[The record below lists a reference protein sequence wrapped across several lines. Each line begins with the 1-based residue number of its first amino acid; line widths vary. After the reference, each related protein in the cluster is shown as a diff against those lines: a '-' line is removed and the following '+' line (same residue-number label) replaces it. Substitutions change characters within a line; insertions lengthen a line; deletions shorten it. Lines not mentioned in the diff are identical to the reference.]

1 MRVKFVRTLIST
13 FGVFLLVASASFA
26 QTDRGTI
33 TGTILDPAGAVVP
46 NAAVVVKN
54 TETDGVFTAASTN
67 TGNYTLASLPAGTYE
82 LEVTASGFKKFV
94 RPGIQVQV
102 AETVRADANL
112 QIGAATDTVTV
123 NAEAPLLKTESGELS
138 HQIDYGRADDLPIF
152 QLGAGSSLGNIRD
165 PLAVLNLLPGAAQ
178 STDYSLRINGLPSN
192 SQAVRVEGQDATDG
206 LWRQVNQINQQ
217 SADAI
222 QEVSIQTSNYAA
234 EYGQAG
240 GGYINY
246 TMKSGTNQYHGS
258 AYDYFDNEFLNAGLP
273 FTQQPCYGGAPG
285 CIDHIKNDVRRNDY
299 GFTLGGPVKIPKLY
313 NGKDKTFFFFNFE
326 QFRQS
331 NVTASTLATAPSAA
345 YQSGNFSAAPF
356 PAFQVCASAFN
367 PTAAADGV
375 GCYAE
380 GTVFDPRTRMTL
392 PGGVIAETPFANN
405 TIPPS
410 LIDPVANYMQSK
422 LFIQPQTTGSLNNFT
437 VAPYSNFRHTTIPAF
452 KLDHNL
458 SSSMKLSGYF
468 SETITTTPNANGFAS
483 NLSPVAPGRDNA
495 YTVRANFDQTI
506 TPTLLL
512 HIGVGLAYINHP
524 LITPTSTFD
533 ATAASLTNGAFQPFP
548 ASEYMPSF
556 AGLSN
561 AFTGGLALGSGFG
574 GASVGPGGFDE
585 ATLKDIRPTGNA
597 SVTWVRGNHT
607 FKAGFEMALE
617 GFPQQSS
624 IRAFGEYGFSNIE
637 TENPVESSNGGPFY
651 TGFQYA
657 SFLLGR
663 VNNVQ
668 SSAINDTRLG
678 NHTVGLFLQDNW
690 KLTRK
695 ITLDYGLRWD
705 RATLLSEEHGNMSD
719 ASFLGINPNL
729 TSPTQPNGIV
739 GTTIYGATCHCSLND
754 TYNYAFGPRIGV
766 AYQVAPKTV
775 IRAGGGIS
783 YSTSPNNAYLSYS
796 VANFFTENA
805 PGFGIPATQ
814 LSNGNPFSGANAL
827 TFPGYSQSP
836 GYSTFPYPSGALN
849 CGPIAPG
856 AQSGTEACVPPTEP
870 FIYIAKGAGR
880 LPRIFQWSIGIQ
892 HEIIPNLLIE
902 AAYVGNRG
910 AWWTAPLLDTQA
922 ADGLTPQ
929 GLLAER
935 RYGNTTGLNV
945 QIPSQAAL
953 LTQPINSPGVLAMF
967 PGLANP
973 DNVYKGFPATE
984 PLEDA
989 LRNYPQWTGVPPFL
1003 GPPLGDTWYD
1013 SLQIKLTKRYS
1024 RGLTV
1029 QAAYTFAKQLTNAA
1043 NSDTSYLTPEDP
1055 LINDVFNQ
1063 RNIKQLSGF
1072 DQPQTML
1079 VNFTYTTPRTK
1090 IFGDSFAA
1098 KAAQYVARD
1107 LTVAGVLRYASGMLI
1122 RTPPSANNLVNELGL
1137 GTSPLNGVQVFGGG
1151 TTFENYVPG
1160 QSCFAP
1166 GFNPNSHFNPETTLA
1181 LNPAAWQDVPA
1192 GVFGVSAP
1200 YYTNCRWQRQPQESL
1215 SLGRIFRV
1223 KEKMQL
1229 QVRMELTNPFNR
1241 VEFPMPGVPNS
1252 TTAASKTNPFPVP
1265 GSTTGALSGGFGFV
1279 STVNGAGITPRT
1291 GQLVARFTF

>member
-1 MRVKFVRTLIST
+1 MRTLIST
-13 FGVFLLVASASFA
+13 VGVILLVASAAFA
-26 QTDRGTI
+26 QTDRGTL
-33 TGTILDPAGAVVP
+33 TGTVLDPTGAIVA
-46 NAAVVVKN
+46 NASVVVKN
-54 TETDGVFTAASTN
+54 TETAGVFTASSTN
-67 TGNYTLASLPAGTYE
+67 TGNFTLASLPAGTYE
-82 LEVTASGFKKFV
+82 LEVTAAGFKKYV

-112 QIGAATDTVTV
+112 EVGATTDTVTV

-152 QLGAGSSLGNIRD
+152 TLGAGTSLGNIRD
-165 PLAVLNLLPGAAQ
+165 PLAVLNLLPGAGQ
-178 STDYSLRINGLPSN
+178 SSDYSLRINGLPSN

-206 LWRQVNQINQQ
+206 LWRQINQINQQ
-217 SADAI
+217 STDAI
-222 QEVSIQTSNYAA
+222 QEVSVQTSNYAA

-246 TMKSGTNQYHGS
+246 TMKSGTNQFHGS
-258 AYDYFDNEFLNAGLP
+258 AYDYFDNDFLNAGLP
-273 FTQQPCYGGAPG
+273 FTQHPCYGGTPG
-285 CIDHIKNDVRRNDY
+285 CIEHIKNPLRRNDY
-299 GFTLGGPVKIPKLY
+299 GFTFGGPVKIPKLY

-326 QFRQS
+326 QFRQTT
-331 NVTASTLATAPSAA
+331 VTASSLATAPSAA
-345 YQSGNFSAAPF
+345 YQAGDFSKAPF

-367 PTAAADGV
+367 PAAAADGV

-380 GTVFDPRTRMTL
+380 GTVFDPRTRTTL
-392 PGGVIAETPFANN
+392 PGGVIAETPFPNN
-405 TIPPS
+405 QIPPS
-410 LIDPVANYMQSK
+410 LIDPVAKYMQST
-422 LFIQPQTTGSLNNFT
+422 LFVQPQTSFATNNY
-437 VAPYSNFRHTTIPAF
+437 VIAPYSNFRHTTIPAF
-452 KLDHNL
+452 KIDHNL

-468 SETITTTPNANGFAS
+468 SETITNSPASNGFAN
-483 NLSPVAPGRDNA
+483 NLSPVAPQADNA

-524 LITPTSTFD
+524 VYTTTSTFD

-556 AGLSN
+556 AGLNN

-574 GASVGPGGFDE
+574 GAAVGPGGFDE
-585 ATLKDIRPTGNA
+585 SDLKDIRPTGNA

-607 FKAGFEMALE
+607 YKAGMEIALE
-617 GFPQQSS
+617 GFPQQAS
-624 IRAFGEYGFSNIE
+624 IRAFGEYTFSNIE
-637 TENPVESSNGGPFY
+637 TQNPVESSNGGPFY

-663 VNNVQ
+663 VDSVQ
-668 SSAINDTRLG
+668 SSAVNDTRLG

-690 KLTRK
+690 KITRK

-705 RATLLSEEHGNMSD
+705 RATLLNEEHGQMSD
-719 ASFLGINPNL
+719 ASFLGTNPNL
-729 TSPTQPNGIV
+729 PSASQPGGIT
-739 GTTIYGATCHCSLND
+739 GTTIYGATCHCNLND
-754 TYNYAFGPRIGV
+754 TYNFAFGPRIGV
-766 AYQVAPKTV
+766 AWQVAPKTV

-805 PGFGIPATQ
+805 PGFGLPATQ
-814 LSNGNPFSGANAL
+814 LSNGNPFVGANAL
-827 TFPGYSQSP
+827 TYPGYSQSP

-856 AQSGTEACVPPTEP
+856 AASGTTPCVPPTEP

-880 LPRIFQWSIGIQ
+880 LPRIFQWSIGVQ

-902 AAYVGNRG
+902 ASYVGNRG

-922 ADGLTPQ
+922 ADGLQPSV
-929 GLLAER
+929 LKSER
-935 RYGNTTGLNV
+935 LYGDTTGIDVTN
-945 QIPSQAAL
+945 PTQASL
-953 LTQPINSPGVLAMF
+953 LTQPINSPAVLAKF

-973 DNVYKGFPATE
+973 NNVYRGFPATE
-984 PLEDA
+984 PLLDA
-989 LRNYPQWTGVPPFL
+989 LRPYPQWTGVPPFL

-1063 RNIKQLSGF
+1063 KNLKQLSGF
-1072 DQPQTML
+1072 DQPQTFL
-1079 VNFTYTTPRTK
+1079 VNFTYTTPKTK
-1090 IFGDSFAA
+1090 FGGDGFAG
-1098 KAAQYVARD
+1098 KTLQFLARD
-1107 LTVAGVLRYASGMLI
+1107 FTIAGVMRYASGMLI
-1122 RTPPSANNLVNELGL
+1122 RTPPSSNNLVNELGL
-1137 GTSPLNGVQVFGGG
+1137 GTTPLNGVQVFGGG

-1160 QSCFAP
+1160 QSCFAS
-1166 GFNPNSHFNPETTLA
+1166 GFNPNSHYNPETTLA
-1181 LNPAAWQDVPA
+1181 LNPNAWQDAAV
-1192 GVFGVSAP
+1192 GTFGVSAP
-1200 YYTNCRWQRQPQESL
+1200 YYGNCRWQRQPQESL
-1215 SLGRIFRV
+1215 SVGRLFRI

-1229 QVRMELTNPFNR
+1229 QIRAEFTNPFNR
-1241 VEFPMPGVPNS
+1241 VFYSMPAVGNGTNS
-1252 TTAASKTNPFPVP
+1252 LTAASKTNPFPVP
-1265 GSTTGALSGGFGFV
+1265 GEGTGALSGGFGYV
-1279 STVNGAGITPRT
+1279 NTLNGAGTQPRT

>member
-1 MRVKFVRTLIST
+1 MKTLCAIGVSLLFVLP
-13 FGVFLLVASASFA
+13 VFA

-33 TGTILDPAGAVVP
+33 TGTVLDPAGAVVP
-46 NAAVVVKN
+46 NAAVSAKN
-54 TETDGVFTAASTN
+54 TETDAVFTAASTN
-67 TGNYTLASLPAGTYE
+67 TGNYTLASLPIGTYE
-82 LEVTASGFKKFV
+82 LEVTASGFKKYV
-94 RPGIQVQV
+94 RPGIQVEV

-138 HQIDYGRADDLPIF
+138 HQIDYTRADELPIF
-152 QLGAGSSLGNIRD
+152 TLGAGTSLGNIRD
-165 PLAVLNLLPGAAQ
+165 PLAVLNLLPGASQ
-178 STDYSLRINGLPSN
+178 SSNAVLRINGLPSN
-192 SQAVRVEGQDATDG
+192 SQAIRVEGQDATDG
-206 LWRQVNQINQQ
+206 LWREVNAINQQ

-222 QEVSIQTSNYAA
+222 QEVSVQTSNYAA

-246 TMKSGTNQYHGS
+246 TMKSGTNQLHGS
-258 AYDYFDNEFLNAGLP
+258 GYDYFDNEFLNAGLP
-273 FTQQPCYGGAPG
+273 FTQHPCYGGAPG
-285 CIDHIKNDVRRNDY
+285 CIEHIKNDVRRNDY
-299 GFTLGGPVKIPKLY
+299 GFTVGGPVKIPKIY

-326 QFRQS
+326 QFRQVA
-331 NVTASTLATAPSAA
+331 VTASTPLTAPLPA
-345 YQSGNFSAAPF
+345 YQQGNFAGAP
-356 PAFQVCASAFN
+356 VASDQICPGGKPQNPLSSTTAFN
-367 PTAAADGV
+367 PAAYAAGV
-375 GCYAE
+375 PCYAA
-380 GTVFDPRTRMTL
+380 GTIFDPNTRMTL
-392 PGGVIAETPFANN
+392 AGGVIAETPFQGNM
-405 TIPPS
+405 IPQS
-410 LIDPVANYMQSK
+410 RLDPVALYMQNK
-422 LFIQPQTTGSLNNFT
+422 LFIQPQTTGSLNNYT
-437 VAPYSNFRHTTIPAF
+437 IPAYSNFRHTTIPAF

-468 SETITTTPNANGFAS
+468 SETITNSPAS
-483 NLSPVAPGRDNA
+483 NGLAVTLAPPAPTADNA

-524 LITPTSTFD
+524 VYTVTSNFD

-548 ASEYMPSF
+548 ANTYMPSF
-556 AGLSN
+556 AGLTN
-561 AFTGGLALGSGFG
+561 TLTGGLSSA
-574 GASVGPGGFDE
+574 VGPGGFDE
-585 ATLKDIRPTGNA
+585 SDLKDIRPTGNA
-597 SVTWVRGNHT
+597 SMTWVRGNHT
-607 FKAGFEMALE
+607 YKAGFEMALE

-624 IRAFGEYGFSNIE
+624 IRAFGEYTFSNIE
-637 TENPVESSNGGPFY
+637 TENPIESSNGGPFY

-663 VNNVQ
+663 VDSVQ

-678 NHTVGLFLQDNW
+678 NHTVALFLQDNW
-690 KLTRK
+690 KITRR

-705 RATLLSEEHGNMSD
+705 RATLLSEEHGQMSD

-729 TSPTQPNGIV
+729 TSPTQPNGLV
-739 GTTIYGATCHCSLND
+739 GTTVYGATCHCNLND
-754 TYNYAFGPRIGV
+754 TYNFAFGPRIGV
-766 AYQVAPKTV
+766 AYQVGPKTV

-814 LSNGNPFSGANAL
+814 LSNGNPFVGANSL

-849 CGPIAPG
+849 CGPIAAG
-856 AQSGTEACVPPTEP
+856 AISGTEACVPPTEP

-880 LPRIFQWSIGIQ
+880 LPRIFQWSIGVQ

-935 RYGNTTGLNV
+935 RYGDTTGLDVTN
-945 QIPSQAAL
+945 PSQAAL
-953 LTQPINSPGVLAMF
+953 LTDQINNPAVLAKF

-973 DNVYKGFPATE
+973 DNVYKGFPATS
-984 PLEDA
+984 PLLDA

-1013 SLQIKLTKRYS
+1013 SLQVKLTKRYS

-1043 NSDTSYLTPEDP
+1043 NSDTSFLTPNDP
-1055 LINDVFNQ
+1055 LINDVYNQ
-1063 RNIKQLSGF
+1063 KTLKQLAGL

-1079 VNFTYTTPRTK
+1079 VNFTYTTPKNK
-1090 IFGDSFAA
+1090 IGGDGFAG
-1098 KAAQYVARD
+1098 KTLQYLTRD
-1107 LTVAGVLRYASGMLI
+1107 FTFAGVLRYASGMLI
-1122 RTPPSANNLVNELGL
+1122 RTPPSANNLKNELGL
-1137 GTSPLNGVQVFGGG
+1137 GATPLNGVQVFGGT

-1166 GFNPNSHFNPETTLA
+1166 GFNPNSHYNPETTLT
-1181 LNPAAWQDVPA
+1181 LNPAAWTDVPA
-1192 GVFGVSAP
+1192 GTYGVSAP
-1200 YYTNCRWQRQPQESL
+1200 YYGNCRWQRQPQESL
-1215 SLGRIFRV
+1215 SVGRLFRI
-1223 KEKMQL
+1223 KEKYQL
-1229 QVRMELTNPFNR
+1229 QIRAEFTNPFNR
-1241 VEFPMPGVPNS
+1241 VFYSMPSVPVS
-1252 TTAASKTNPFPVP
+1252 TTAPTRNNPFPVP
-1265 GSTTGALSGGFGFV
+1265 GETTGALSAGFGYV
-1279 STVNGAGITPRT
+1279 STLNGAGTSPRT

>member
-1 MRVKFVRTLIST
+1 VL
-13 FGVFLLVASASFA
+13 LLVASAAFA

-33 TGTILDPAGAVVP
+33 TGTVLDPAGAVVP
-46 NAAVVVKN
+46 NASIEAKN
-54 TETDGVFTAASTN
+54 LETSSVYTAASTS
-67 TGNYTLASLPAGTYE
+67 TGNFTLASLPAGTYE
-82 LEVTASGFKKFV
+82 LSVSSAGFKKYV
-94 RPGIQVQV
+94 RPGLQVQV
-102 AETVRADANL
+102 AETVRADATL
-112 QIGAATDTVTV
+112 EVGATTDTVTV

-138 HQIDYGRADDLPIF
+138 HQIDYTRADDLPIF
-152 QLGAGSSLGNIRD
+152 TLGAGTSLGNIRD
-165 PLAVLNLLPGAAQ
+165 PLAVLNLLPGAGQ

-217 SADAI
+217 SADSI
-222 QEVSIQTSNYAA
+222 QEVSVQTSNFAA

-246 TMKSGTNQYHGS
+246 TMKSGTNQFHGS
-258 AYDYFDNEFLNAGLP
+258 AYDYFDNDFLNAGLP
-273 FTQQPCYGGAPG
+273 FTQEPCYGGTPG
-285 CIDHIKNDVRRNDY
+285 CTQHIKNDLRRNDY

-331 NVTASTLATAPSAA
+331 TVTASSLATAPSAA
-345 YQSGNFSAAPF
+345 YQQGNFSAAPF

-367 PTAAADGV
+367 PAAAADGV

-380 GTVFDPRTRMTL
+380 GTVFDPTTRKTL
-392 PGGVIAETPFANN
+392 AGGVIAETPFPNN

-410 LIDPVANYMQSK
+410 MIDPVAKYMQST
-422 LFIQPQTTGSLNNFT
+422 LFVQPQTAGSLNNY
-437 VAPYSNFRHTTIPAF
+437 VIAPYGNFRHTTIPAF
-452 KLDHNL
+452 KIDHNL

-468 SETITTTPNANGFAS
+468 SETITNSPASNGFAA
-483 NLSPVAPGRDNA
+483 NLSPVAPQADNA
-495 YTVRANFDQTI
+495 YTVRANFDETI

-524 LITPTSTFD
+524 VYTVTSNFD
-533 ATAASLTNGAFQPFP
+533 STAAGLTNGAFQPFP

-556 AGLSN
+556 AGLNN

-574 GASVGPGGFDE
+574 GAAVGPGGFDE
-585 ATLKDIRPTGNA
+585 SDLKDIRPTGNA
-597 SVTWVRGNHT
+597 SVTWVKGNHT
-607 FKAGFEMALE
+607 FKAGMEIALE

-624 IRAFGEYGFSNIE
+624 IRAFGLYGFSNIE

-663 VNNVQ
+663 TDYVE
-668 SSAINDTRLG
+668 SSAVNDTRLG

-690 KLTRK
+690 KITRK
-695 ITLDYGLRWD
+695 LTLDYGLRWD

-719 ASFLGINPNL
+719 ASFTAPNPNL
-729 TSPTQPNGIV
+729 PSPSMPGGIIGSTV
-739 GTTIYGATCHCSLND
+739 YGATCKCSLND
-754 TYNYAFGPRIGV
+754 TYNFAIGPRLGV

-805 PGFGIPATQ
+805 PGFGLPATQ

-827 TFPGYSQSP
+827 TFPGYSQAP
-836 GYSTFPYPSGALN
+836 GYSQFPYPSGAVN
-849 CGPIAPG
+849 CGPA
-856 AQSGTEACVPPTEP
+856 GTEACVPPTEP

-880 LPRIFQWSIGIQ
+880 LPRIIQWSIGVQ

-902 AAYVGNRG
+902 ASYVGNRG

-922 ADGLTPQ
+922 ADGLTPA
-929 GLLAER
+929 GLQAER
-935 RYGNTTGLNV
+935 LYGDTTGINV
-945 QIPSQAAL
+945 QNPAQASL
-953 LTQPINSPGVLAMF
+953 LTQPINSPGVLAKF

-973 DNVYKGFPATE
+973 DNVYRGFPATE
-984 PLEDA
+984 PLLDA

-1013 SLQIKLTKRYS
+1013 SLQVKMTKRYS
-1024 RGLTV
+1024 HGLTV
-1029 QAAYTFAKQLTNAA
+1029 QAAYTWAKQLTNAA

-1063 RNIKQLSGF
+1063 KNIKQLSGF
-1072 DQPQTML
+1072 DQPQTL
-1079 VNFTYTTPRTK
+1079 LFNFTYTTPKTK
-1090 IFGDSFAA
+1090 FGGDGFGG
-1098 KAAQYVARD
+1098 KTMQWLARD
-1107 LTVAGVLRYASGMLI
+1107 WTFAGVMRYASGMLV
-1122 RTPPSANNLVNELGL
+1122 RTPPSSNNLVNELGL
-1137 GTSPLNGVQVFGGG
+1137 GTTPLNGVQVFGGG
-1151 TTFENYVPG
+1151 TTFENYVAG
-1160 QSCFAP
+1160 QSCLAV
-1166 GFNPNSHFNPETTLA
+1166 NPNSHFNPETTLA
-1181 LNPAAWQDVPA
+1181 LNPNAFVDVPA

-1200 YYTNCRWQRQPQESL
+1200 YYSNCRWQRQPQENL
-1215 SLGRIFRV
+1215 SVGRIFRV
-1223 KEKMQL
+1223 KEKYQL
-1229 QVRMELTNPFNR
+1229 QIRAEFTNPFNR
-1241 VEFPMPGVPNS
+1241 VFFGMPADGTGTN
-1252 TTAASKTNPFPVP
+1252 TLTGASRNNPFPVP
-1265 GSTTGALSGGFGFV
+1265 GSTAGALSGGYGFV
-1279 STVNGAGITPRT
+1279 NTLNGAGTQPRT